1 MSTESISYITCMDTS
16 NKTLQI
22 AFKYYIQYCGVS
34 LILLYSVKFINNK
47 LKHLLKRWS

>member
-22 AFKYYIQYCGVS
+22 AFKYYIQYCGTC
-34 LILLYSVKFINNK
+34 LIFLRSGKIITQLNNY
-47 LKHLLKRWS
+47 HFV